1 MEDTMKCICRNKKT
15 FKTCKR
21 YSKYNS
27 VFCRY
32 HNNNNELIYK
42 IFHKIFGNK
51 TFISMNDIFN
61 LYKYITDNINI
72 IDYQEEKPGY
82 LFIELLKNIPYKILL
97 LISKKYLEEKKYNK
111 QDLFNYLHDLNA
123 NTYKINST
131 RKLGLFQDKY
141 KYYLLSRGIN
151 KNDIINTEDLFSCED
166 IGDIPD
172 NRLFIIKDSNGTY
185 GFDVIELEHFVSNCK
200 DEDKEPYNPYTRE
213 KISSDIIWK
222 INKFIEYNN
231 ISRREIGYNWQ
242 NNMHAFTDLSI
253 ELERRGFYN
262 SPDWLNKMSNEDI
275 LKTIKYFRDF
285 STSIEESN
293 KYFRDI
299 ADDDI
304 VFNFCKDGIK
314 MLKECKND
322 LYVLCCN
329 FVKALAMCSN
339 DFYKNIPS
347 WMSGLS
353 TSSILSSVFSILG
366 NNSSIDGNTSESFTL
381 SGFSNL
387 GQTLNSPNN
396 FLLYYYVEYM

>member
-1 MEDTMKCICRNKKT
+1 MEETMKCICRNKKT
-15 FKTCKR
+15 FKSCKK

-27 VFCRY
+27 AFCRY

-42 IFHKIFGNK
+42 IFYKIFGNK
-51 TFISMNDIFN
+51 IYISMNDIFN
-61 LYKYITDNINI
+61 LYKYITDNINNI
-72 IDYQEEKPGY
+72 EYKEEKPGY

-97 LISKKYLEEKKYNK
+97 LISKKYLDGKKFNK
-111 QDLFNYLHDLNA
+111 NDLFNYLHYLNSK
-123 NTYKINST
+123 TYKINST
-131 RKLGLFQDKY
+131 QKLIQFQDKY
-141 KYYLLSRGIN
+141 KYYLLSRNIN
-151 KNDIINTEDLFSCED
+151 KKDIINTEDLFSCEN
-166 IGDIPD
+166 IEDIPD

-185 GFDVIELEHFVSNCK
+185 GFDVIELEHFISNCK

-222 INKFIEYNN
+222 IYKFIEYNK

-262 SPDWLNKMSNEDI
+262 SPNWLNKMSNEDI

-285 STSIEESN
+285 SISIEDSN
-293 KYFRDI
+293 KYFKDI
-299 ADDDI
+299 NDNI
-304 VFNFCKDGIK
+304 VYNFCKDGIK
-314 MLKECKND
+314 MFKECKDD

-339 DFYKNIPS
+339 DFYENIPS
-347 WMSGLS
+347 WMSGLN
-353 TSSILSSVFSILG
+353 TSSILSSVFSIFENDFTFNGG
-366 NNSSIDGNTSESFTL
+366 NIPENFTF
-381 SGFSNL
+381 STFSNL
-387 GQTLNSPNN
+387 SQTINSPNN

>member
-1 MEDTMKCICRNKKT
+1 M
-15 FKTCKR
+15 
-21 YSKYNS
+21 
-27 VFCRY
+27 
-32 HNNNNELIYK
+32 
-42 IFHKIFGNK
+42 
-51 TFISMNDIFN
+51 
-61 LYKYITDNINI
+61 
-72 IDYQEEKPGY
+72 
-82 LFIELLKNIPYKILL
+82 
-97 LISKKYLEEKKYNK
+97 
-111 QDLFNYLHDLNA
+111 FNYLHDLNEK
-123 NTYKINST
+123 TYKINST
-131 RKLGLFQDKY
+131 QKLGLFQDKY
-141 KYYLLSRGIN
+141 KYYLLSRDIN
-151 KNDIINTEDLFSCED
+151 KNDIINTDDLFSCEY
-166 IGDIPD
+166 IKDIPD

-185 GFDVIELEHFVSNCK
+185 GFDVIELEHFISNCK

-222 INKFIEYNN
+222 INKFMEYNN

-339 DFYKNIPS
+339 DFYENIPS
-347 WMSGLS
+347 WMSGLN

-366 NNSSIDGNTSESFTL
+366 NDSSIDGNMSEGFTF